1 MAAASAIG
9 FEGFEKRLEIT
20 FSEPPIFA
28 DPNGLG
34 LRALS
39 RPDIDSILEPACCT
53 IVSHLSNAELDSF
66 VLSESSLF
74 IYPFKIIMKTCGT
87 TKLLHSIPQILKLA
101 ATISLSA
108 RTVRY
113 SRGAFIFENSQPSPH
128 RSFTEEVEFLNS
140 FFESGSAYLL
150 GDPSFSNRNWHVY
163 VAEMA
168 AEQINPAAAEL
179 NLEMCMTGLDREKA
193 AVFFKNSGSEGRM
206 TGMSFINEIIPSHEI
221 CDFEF
226 DPCGYSMNAIEG
238 AAYSTV
244 HVTPEEGFSYASY
257 ETMGLDIG
265 LIRLRPLVERVLKC
279 FGPDEFSVA
288 ITCMGSGGGGGA
300 VEELWGADVEGYTC
314 RSRVAQQLPGGGCV
328 VYWCFKAEERA
339 GAARAMAE
347 LAMQCW
353 KEAAGQ
359 DAETGGGGGAAV
371 PVFLCGIVLGCLN

>member
-39 RPDIDSILEPACCT
+39 RPDIDSLLEPACCT
-53 IVSHLSNAELDSF
+53 IVSHLSNTELDSY

-74 IYPFKIIMKTCGT
+74 VYPFKIIMKTCGT

-101 ATISLSA
+101 ESISLSA

-113 SRGAFIFENSQPSPH
+113 SRGTFIFEDSQPSPH
-128 RSFTEEVEFLNS
+128 RTFTEEVEFLNS
-140 FFESGSAYLL
+140 FFDSGSAYLL
-150 GDPSFSNRNWHVY
+150 GDPRFPNRNWHVY
-163 VAEMA
+163 VAA
-168 AEQINPAAAEL
+168 VAEEEELINPTAEV

-206 TGMSFINEIIPSHEI
+206 TEMSLINEITPSHQI

-257 ETMGLDIG
+257 EAMGLNFG
-265 LIRLRPLVERVLKC
+265 LIELGPLLSRVLGC

-288 ITCMGSGGGGGA
+288 ITCMGGGGA
-300 VEELWGADVEGYTC
+300 VEELWSADVEGYTC
-314 RSRVAQQLPGGGCV
+314 RGGVAQPLPGGGCV
-328 VYWCFKAEERA
+328 VYWCFKANKERV
-339 GAARAMAE
+339 GAARAAAE
-347 LAMQCW
+347 LAMRCW
-353 KEAAGQ
+353 KEVAGQ
-359 DAETGGGGGAAV
+359 EAEMGGAAAAV
-371 PVFLCGIVLGCLN
+371 VTTSFPCVGSF